1 MFFYLSK
8 IVWFLIQPSSLLV
21 LAPVV
26 GLWAS
31 TRGRSVVARR
41 AMFMSL
47 AVAIVGLSPL
57 GNLLMLPLEQRFE
70 RADLTARPVTG
81 IVILGGGEDAPIAFK
96 RNAHALN
103 EAGERIS
110 EAVALSIALPSVR
123 IVFSGGSGF
132 LIPGGA
138 SEGKAVAKMLRSMG
152 IAADRLTIED
162 QSRDTYE
169 NATLTRDLIKPQP
182 GERWLLVT
190 SAWHMPRAM
199 GVFRKAGFAV
209 EPWPVDYRTGGW
221 GDAFVAFASPPE
233 GLRRIDVATREYAGL
248 AALWLKGR
256 SSALFPAPC
265 TSTPTCP

>member
-8 IVWFLIQPSSLLV
+8 IVWFFIQPSSLL
-21 LAPVV
+21 LIAPGVA
-26 GLWAS
+26 LWAI
-31 TRGRSVVARR
+31 TRGQTVIARR
-41 AMFMSL
+41 AVLTSL
-47 AVAIVGLSPL
+47 AVAAIGLSPL
-57 GNLLMLPLEQRFE
+57 GNVLMLPLEQRFE
-70 RADLTARPVTG
+70 RADLTTRPVTG

-110 EAVALSIALPSVR
+110 EAVALSVALPNIK

-132 LIPGGA
+132 LFPSGP
-138 SEGKAVAKMLRSMG
+138 SEGQAVAKMLRSMG
-152 IAADRLTIED
+152 IADHRLTIED

-169 NATLTRDLIKPQP
+169 NATLTRDLIKPRAD
-182 GERWLLVT
+182 ERWLLVT

-199 GVFRKAGFAV
+199 GTFRKAGFAV

-221 GDAFVAFASPPE
+221 SDALSYFASPPE
-233 GLRRIDVATREYAGL
+233 GLRRIDVAAREYVGL
-248 AALWLKGR
+248 LALWFKGR